1 MSRLWFFSRDE
12 RTHRLF
18 RSSWHKAA
26 QECGIAVRVVH
37 RGFGFKNALKALR
50 SFVSAG
56 EQRRIV
62 FGTSEICLY
71 SPFSRCQDIWVFTGL
86 GRLLL
91 DEGWAARAIR
101 AFLRRM
107 HRGQQIVVL
116 NPEDQLVIQQSIG
129 APADIING
137 EGYAFRSILSVR
149 STNETGTGLTFA
161 YVGRLL
167 KSKGVDRLVADF
179 ARHSKPS
186 WVLKV
191 IGDSD
196 FANPDSV
203 PAEDLHRLAQTS
215 NGQIVYTGFQQ
226 DVRAALESVD
236 VLISLSRREGLPFSV
251 LDGIE
256 SGAFL
261 VLSPVP
267 GHLSFSGLPG
277 VTFVEPAELG
287 RFFEQIGSDPRKF
300 LAFDRA
306 ARQAACERKF
316 GQDTIVESIKHL
328 FKPRA

>member
-1 MSRLWFFSRDE
+1 MSCLWFFSRDE

-18 RSSWHKAA
+18 RTSWHRAA
-26 QECGIAVRVVH
+26 QECGIGVNVVS
-37 RGFGFKNALKALR
+37 RGFGFKNALKAVR
-50 SFVSAG
+50 SFVNARK
-56 EQRRIV
+56 QRHVI

-71 SPFSRCQDIWVFTGL
+71 SLFSHRQDIWVFTGL

-116 NPEDQLVIQQSIG
+116 NPEDQLVIQQTIG
-129 APADIING
+129 APADLING
-137 EGYAFRSILSVR
+137 EGYAFRGISSVR
-149 STNETGTGLTFA
+149 PTNEMRARITFA

-179 ARHSKPS
+179 ARHSNPS
-186 WVLKV
+186 WTLKV

-203 PAEDLHRLAQTS
+203 PAEDLQRLAQSS
-215 NGQIVYTGFQQ
+215 NGRIIYTGFQQ

-236 VLISLSRREGLPFSV
+236 VLVSLSRREGLPFSV

-256 SGAFL
+256 SGAHL

-267 GHLSFSGLPG
+267 GHLSFSGLSG

-287 RFFEQIGSDPRKF
+287 RFFEQIRSDPHKF
-300 LAFDRA
+300 LNFDRA
-306 ARQAACERKF
+306 ARQSFCARKF

-328 FKPRA
+328 FKQQG